1 MAIKQID
8 ILQKISSGNKNFE
21 IKGDIIVPDIKPDI
35 VSITTSNANTYIYKE
50 EISNGKIRIDG
61 NIDAYIIYLSNNG
74 ETRSI
79 QTTLDFMET
88 IIDEKAVEGKG
99 LLTKIRIDLLEAK
112 ILNERKISLEAR
124 LCVEYQLTEKVN
136 LEINTD
142 FEEFAKL
149 QKLTEKVK
157 LPVLIGEGKVKAS
170 VKEDI
175 KIDPEEDAGEIL
187 KVDLKVVNSETKIS
201 YNKVLAKAEAKI
213 EILYSTE
220 NGKIRKAEANLPIMS
235 FIDIEKVEETNEC
248 RVNYSTKNMLVK
260 INSGEMHSIN
270 FQTDFEVYCVAMQKE
285 EILLVKDVYSLE
297 KELEVEKR
305 CIEIALEEA
314 SNESI
319 KIEEQISIE
328 NIENLYSLRAR
339 PTIIN
344 NSLTGEIQSYE
355 GELEIE
361 IYFSEHNNSNISV
374 KQIKLP
380 FMKKSINNITT
391 ENLKIE
397 NCKYSLKGEEVSL
410 EIEIGIDNNSLINKE
425 ISYISKLQEKE
436 ENCKSDYN
444 MFLYFVK
451 SGDTIWNI
459 AKKFK
464 VSMQDV
470 IDMNNLEN
478 PDKINVGD
486 KLYIMK

>member
-8 ILQKISSGNKNFE
+8 ILQEISSGNKNFD

-50 EISNGKIRIDG
+50 ELSNGKIRIDG

-79 QTTLDFMET
+79 QATLDFMET
-88 IIDEKAVEGKG
+88 IIDEKAIEGKN
-99 LLTKIRIDLLEAK
+99 LLTKIRIDFLEAK
-112 ILNERKISLEAR
+112 ILNERKISLEAK
-124 LCVEYQLTEKVN
+124 LCAEYQITEKIN
-136 LEINTD
+136 LEVNTE
-142 FEEFAKL
+142 FEEFTKL
-149 QKLTEKVK
+149 QKLTENVK
-157 LPVLIGEGKVKAS
+157 LPVLIGEGKTKTS

-175 KIDPEEDAGEIL
+175 KIDTEEEAGEIL

-201 YNKVLAKAEAKI
+201 YNKVLAKAEANV
-213 EILYSTE
+213 EILFSTE
-220 NGKIRKAEANLPIMS
+220 NGKIKKAEASLPILS
-235 FIDIEKVEETNEC
+235 FIDIENVEENNEC
-248 RVNYSTKNMLVK
+248 RVNYSIRNMLVK

-270 FQTDFEVYCVAMQKE
+270 FQTEFEIYCVAMKKE
-285 EILLVKDVYSLE
+285 EISLVKDVYSLE
-297 KELEVEKR
+297 KELEVEEKN
-305 CIEIALEEA
+305 IEIALEEQ

-319 KIEEQISIE
+319 KIEEQVSIE
-328 NIENLYSLRAR
+328 NMENIYSVQAK
-339 PTIIN
+339 PKIIN
-344 NSLTGEIQSYE
+344 NSLTGEVKSYE
-355 GELEIE
+355 GEVEIE

-380 FMKKSINNITT
+380 FVKKSMNNINT
-391 ENLKIE
+391 ENLKVGS
-397 NCKYSLKGEEVSL
+397 CKYSLKGEEVNL
-410 EIEIGIDNNSLINKE
+410 EIEIGIDNNNLVNKE
-425 ISYISKLQEKE
+425 ISYISKLKEKE
-436 ENCKSDYN
+436 ENCRSDYN

-451 SGDTIWNI
+451 NGDTIWNI

-470 IDMNNLEN
+470 INMNNLEN
-478 PDKINVGD
+478 PDRINVGD

>member
-248 RVNYSTKNMLVK
+248 RVNYSTRNMLVK

-344 NSLTGEIQSYE
+344 NSLTGKIQSYE
-355 GELEIE
+355 G
-361 IYFSEHNNSNISV
+361 
-374 KQIKLP
+374 
-380 FMKKSINNITT
+380 
-391 ENLKIE
+391 
-397 NCKYSLKGEEVSL
+397 
-410 EIEIGIDNNSLINKE
+410 
-425 ISYISKLQEKE
+425 
-436 ENCKSDYN
+436 
-444 MFLYFVK
+444 
-451 SGDTIWNI
+451 
-459 AKKFK
+459 
-464 VSMQDV
+464 
-470 IDMNNLEN
+470 
-478 PDKINVGD
+478 
-486 KLYIMK
+486 